1 MPSGNWYETIVLPRL
16 IHLSMRQKKLA
27 EYRPRVLS
35 AAKGRVLEVGIGSG
49 LNVPFYPQN
58 LESVIGLD
66 PSAALLAMSAKARQ
80 QSRIPMTLMNG
91 TAESIPLDA
100 ASVDTVVMTW
110 TLCSIPDPERALAEI
125 RRVLKPDGELLF
137 VEHGRAPE
145 PRVQKWQDRLTPV
158 WKKIG
163 GGCHLNRPIEELIAA
178 AGFMIDGLTAGY
190 MKSAPKTFAY
200 MYEGRAR
207 RP

>member
-27 EYRPRVLS
+27 EYRPRVVS

-49 LNVPFYPQN
+49 LNLPFYP
-58 LESVIGLD
+58 ESVEGIIGLD
-66 PSAALLAMSAKARQ
+66 SSPALLAMSRKARKR
-80 QSRIPMTLMNG
+80 SRIPVTLMHG
-91 TAESIPLDA
+91 TAESVPLED

-110 TLCSIPDPERALAEI
+110 TLCSILDPGRALAELW
-125 RRVLKPDGELLF
+125 RVLKADGELLF
-137 VEHGRAPE
+137 VEHGRAPDLTV
-145 PRVQKWQDRLTPV
+145 RKWQDRLTPV

-163 GGCHLNRPIEELIAA
+163 GGCHLNRPIEELIAS
-178 AGFMIDGLTAGY
+178 AGFMIDGLTADY
-190 MKSAPKTFAY
+190 MKNAPRAFAY

-207 RP
+207 RT